1 LYFGETPPRKSVQ
14 SSAERKTKEKILNET
29 ELHAI
34 GSLGNTRGPASNS
47 LGGQRQMRRD
57 VEQIQRRAVNA
68 KMTEDARALMS
79 HTALE
84 HVGALTAL
92 EQHLIT
98 VAPLGEARYREI
110 VDSYTLGASAAIRR
124 WG

>member
-1 LYFGETPPRKSVQ
+1 MNTTELLPHGSALGQPGQGLASLSLGIQRQTRREVERVQ
-14 SSAERKTKEKILNET
+14 S
-29 ELHAI
+29 
-34 GSLGNTRGPASNS
+34 
-47 LGGQRQMRRD
+47 
-57 VEQIQRRAVNA
+57 RAVVA
-68 KMTEDARALMS
+68 KLTEDGRALLT

-110 VDSYTLGASAAIRR
+110 VDSYTLGAAAAIRR

>member
-1 LYFGETPPRKSVQ
+1 MFNTS
-14 SSAERKTKEKILNET
+14 NELASQAAPFHT
-29 ELHAI
+29 QGI
-34 GSLGNTRGPASNS
+34 GRMSTGM
-47 LGGQRQMRRD
+47 QRQTTRE
-57 VEQIQRRAVNA
+57 VERVQARAIIA
-68 KMTEDARALMS
+68 KMSEDARALLT

-124 WG
+124 WS

>member
-1 LYFGETPPRKSVQ
+1 MTASELLPTTGSAMSPQGLSSLSLGIQRQTRREVERVQ
-14 SSAERKTKEKILNET
+14 SR
-29 ELHAI
+29 AI
-34 GSLGNTRGPASNS
+34 
-47 LGGQRQMRRD
+47 
-57 VEQIQRRAVNA
+57 VA
-68 KMTEDARALMS
+68 KLTEDGRAFVT

-84 HVGALTAL
+84 HIGALTAL

-124 WG
+124 WQ

>member
-1 LYFGETPPRKSVQ
+1 MTASELLPTTGSAMSQQGLSSLSLGIQRQTRREVERVQ
-14 SSAERKTKEKILNET
+14 SR
-29 ELHAI
+29 AI
-34 GSLGNTRGPASNS
+34 VATL
-47 LGGQRQMRRD
+47 
-57 VEQIQRRAVNA
+57 
-68 KMTEDARALMS
+68 TEDGRAFVT

-124 WG
+124 WQ

>member
-1 LYFGETPPRKSVQ
+1 M
-14 SSAERKTKEKILNET
+14 SSSEMLPAAGSALSPSG
-29 ELHAI
+29 LSSM
-34 GSLGNTRGPASNS
+34 SLGM
-47 LGGQRQMRRD
+47 QRQTRRE
-57 VEQIQRRAVNA
+57 VERVQARGVVA
-68 KMTEDARALMS
+68 KLTEDGRAMLT

-98 VAPLGEARYREI
+98 IAPLGEARYREI

>member
-1 LYFGETPPRKSVQ
+1 MNSNELVPTGESFMGSKVMTGLAIGAQRQLRREVERVQ
-14 SSAERKTKEKILNET
+14 SR
-29 ELHAI
+29 AI
-34 GSLGNTRGPASNS
+34 
-47 LGGQRQMRRD
+47 
-57 VEQIQRRAVNA
+57 VA
-68 KMTEDARALMS
+68 KLTEDGRAMLTN
-79 HTALE
+79 TALE

-110 VDSYTLGASAAIRR
+110 VDSYTLGASQAIRR

>member
-1 LYFGETPPRKSVQ
+1 MTASELLPTTGSAMSPQGLSSLPLGIQRQTRREVERVQ
-14 SSAERKTKEKILNET
+14 SR
-29 ELHAI
+29 AI
-34 GSLGNTRGPASNS
+34 
-47 LGGQRQMRRD
+47 
-57 VEQIQRRAVNA
+57 VA
-68 KMTEDARALMS
+68 KLTEDGRAFVT

-110 VDSYTLGASAAIRR
+110 VDSYTLGASATIRR
-124 WG
+124 WQ

>member
-1 LYFGETPPRKSVQ
+1 MNTTELLPVGGTLGQSSGGLASLSLGIQRQTRREVERVQ
-14 SSAERKTKEKILNET
+14 S
-29 ELHAI
+29 
-34 GSLGNTRGPASNS
+34 
-47 LGGQRQMRRD
+47 
-57 VEQIQRRAVNA
+57 RAVVA
-68 KMTEDARALMS
+68 KLTEDGRALLT

>member
-1 LYFGETPPRKSVQ
+1 MA
-14 SSAERKTKEKILNET
+14 SSEVLPTM
-29 ELHAI
+29 
-34 GSLGNTRGPASNS
+34 GNS
-47 LGGQRQMRRD
+47 LTTQGLSSLSMGIQRQTRRE
-57 VEQIQRRAVNA
+57 VERVQARGIVARLTEEGRA
-68 KMTEDARALMS
+68 MLT

-124 WG
+124 WN

>member
-1 LYFGETPPRKSVQ
+1 MATTEMLPSG
-14 SSAERKTKEKILNET
+14 SSFSPQGLTHLSMGI
-29 ELHAI
+29 
-34 GSLGNTRGPASNS
+34 
-47 LGGQRQMRRD
+47 QRQTRRE
-57 VEQIQRRAVNA
+57 VEQVQRRAIVA
-68 KMTEDARALMS
+68 KLTEDGRAFLT

-124 WG
+124 WH

>member
-1 LYFGETPPRKSVQ
+1 MNNMEIS
-14 SSAERKTKEKILNET
+14 
-29 ELHAI
+29 
-34 GSLGNTRGPASNS
+34 S
-47 LGGQRQMRRD
+47 LGGALSAAGLTTMSSGTQKQARRE
-57 VEQIQRRAVNA
+57 VEQVQRRAIVA
-68 KMTEDARALMS
+68 KLTEDGRALLT

-110 VDSYTLGASAAIRR
+110 VDSFTLGASASIRR
-124 WG
+124 WN

>member
-1 LYFGETPPRKSVQ
+1 MNTTELLPAGSALGQSGQGLASLSLGIQRQTRREVERVQ
-14 SSAERKTKEKILNET
+14 SR
-29 ELHAI
+29 AI
-34 GSLGNTRGPASNS
+34 
-47 LGGQRQMRRD
+47 
-57 VEQIQRRAVNA
+57 VA
-68 KMTEDARALMS
+68 KLTEDGRAFVT

-124 WG
+124 WQ

>member
-1 LYFGETPPRKSVQ
+1 MTASELLPTTGSAMSPQGLSSLSLGIQRQTRREVERVQ
-14 SSAERKTKEKILNET
+14 SRSI
-29 ELHAI
+29 
-34 GSLGNTRGPASNS
+34 
-47 LGGQRQMRRD
+47 
-57 VEQIQRRAVNA
+57 VA
-68 KMTEDARALMS
+68 KLTEDGRAFVT

-124 WG
+124 WQ

>member
-1 LYFGETPPRKSVQ
+1 MTASELLPTTGSAMSPQGLSSLSLGIQRQTRREVERVQ
-14 SSAERKTKEKILNET
+14 SR
-29 ELHAI
+29 AI
-34 GSLGNTRGPASNS
+34 
-47 LGGQRQMRRD
+47 
-57 VEQIQRRAVNA
+57 VA
-68 KMTEDARALMS
+68 KLTEDGRALVT

-92 EQHLIT
+92 EQHLIM

-124 WG
+124 WQ

>member
-1 LYFGETPPRKSVQ
+1 MPIS
-14 SSAERKTKEKILNET
+14 T
-29 ELHAI
+29 EL
-34 GSLGNTRGPASNS
+34 TS
-47 LGGQRQMRRD
+47 LGGAFGQGINNLSLGAQRQVRRE
-57 VEQIQRRAVNA
+57 VERVQCRAVIA
-68 KMTEDARALMS
+68 KLTEDGRAFLT

-110 VDSYTLGASAAIRR
+110 VDSYTLGAAAAIRR

>member
-1 LYFGETPPRKSVQ
+1 MTATELLPTTGSAMSPQGLSSLSLGIQRQTRREVERVQ
-14 SSAERKTKEKILNET
+14 SR
-29 ELHAI
+29 AI
-34 GSLGNTRGPASNS
+34 
-47 LGGQRQMRRD
+47 
-57 VEQIQRRAVNA
+57 VA
-68 KMTEDARALMS
+68 KLTEDGRAFVT

-124 WG
+124 WQ

>member
-1 LYFGETPPRKSVQ
+1 MTASELLPTTGSAMSPQGFSSLSLGIQRQTRREVERVQ
-14 SSAERKTKEKILNET
+14 S
-29 ELHAI
+29 
-34 GSLGNTRGPASNS
+34 RGI
-47 LGGQRQMRRD
+47 
-57 VEQIQRRAVNA
+57 VA
-68 KMTEDARALMS
+68 KLTEDGRAFVT

-124 WG
+124 WQ

>member
-1 LYFGETPPRKSVQ
+1 MTNTELLPTGSSLGSRGLSGLSLGIQRQTRREVERVQ
-14 SSAERKTKEKILNET
+14 SR
-29 ELHAI
+29 AI
-34 GSLGNTRGPASNS
+34 
-47 LGGQRQMRRD
+47 
-57 VEQIQRRAVNA
+57 IA
-68 KMTEDARALMS
+68 KLTEDGRAFIT

-84 HVGALTAL
+84 HVGALAAL

-124 WG
+124 WS